1 MPSPLYASLQPAWTF
16 LSQKLIWFAI
26 TPETRH
32 VSAASRTLFQLAIPM
47 NNYMRELEATGSPE
61 PLPCLRIR
69 RWMWFL
75 ANAADEDVPPFAR
88 IDIFNVTQ
96 ESLSVVGKF
105 YPLYAD
111 WVSDAGV
118 DCVPPYP
125 HYVGMAQRLLDAEW
139 ISFPVVEATQ
149 VPPAT
154 VPEMDLDAMRLSPPP
169 LPLFNPRWKPL
180 RFPLVHGM
188 DLGINEASL
197 PPPSPLLGAHGHWRG
212 AFIALPI
219 SCCTTRE
226 EDPED
231 RLRSLLEPPPRRP
244 RGHKGKARARTPS
257 LLPSL
262 APAPPLRAP
271 FTRAA
276 AARLAASSSVTP
288 RLLETLDADPSVL
301 ADSAAAARLA
311 VTCQQT
317 ALPGVASS
325 SRVTLDVEP
334 AAPPTLKRKVA
345 ALGDA
350 RSKRPRL
357 EVAPDVPASNFAPS
371 SKLLAEQ
378 FTLLLGNGPMTLTPP
393 VCTACRLKGLEPEEC
408 VIPPLKD
415 QIPNFEA
422 SVEVS
427 QLSLTNLH
435 NLFGR
440 LHRTST
446 WNLVQR
452 EYVRQSEL
460 EMSALSREIS
470 SSLHHLVATDP
481 DDSFQELYVEDNEAM
496 AALVDVLSALAPG
509 SLPCTDPHPDS
520 RTSLSELASLLEG
533 VPAPSWFPRPDHRFL
548 PRAVPPP
555 ENVSDAGDVA
565 GSVDTDTA
573 LAELDDLDEQ
583 VAILES
589 LTSAK

>member
-32 VSAASRTLFQLAIPM
+32 VSAASRTLFQLATPM

-96 ESLSVVGKF
+96 EANF
-105 YPLYAD
+105 YPLYAN
-111 WVSDAGV
+111 WVLDAGV

-139 ISFPVVEATQ
+139 ISSPVVEATQ

-169 LPLFNPRWKPL
+169 LPALQPAMEAAEVSPD
-180 RFPLVHGM
+180 GM

-197 PPPSPLLGAHGHWRG
+197 PPPSPLLATSPDMATGEARLSLSPSPVGSQGQSSGSHPVPPSFSCTSTSPSRTIYSRG
-212 AFIALPI
+212 G
-219 SCCTTRE
+219 CC
-226 EDPED
+226 
-231 RLRSLLEPPPRRP
+231 
-244 RGHKGKARARTPS
+244 
-257 LLPSL
+257 
-262 APAPPLRAP
+262 
-271 FTRAA
+271 
-276 AARLAASSSVTP
+276 LAASSSVTP

-301 ADSAAAARLA
+301 ADRAAAARLA
-311 VTCQQT
+311 VTRRQT

-408 VIPPLKD
+408 VIPPGEHGCERCKRNRHGICSFRAKLKD

-470 SSLHHLVATDP
+470 SSLHRLVATDP

>member
-32 VSAASRTLFQLAIPM
+32 VSAASRTLFQLATPM

-61 PLPCLRIR
+61 PLPCLHIR

-96 ESLSVVGKF
+96 EANF

-139 ISFPVVEATQ
+139 ISSPVVEATQ

-169 LPLFNPRWKPL
+169 LPALQPAMEAAEVSPD
-180 RFPLVHGM
+180 GM

-197 PPPSPLLGAHGHWRG
+197 PPPSPLLATSPDMATGEARLSLSPSPVVPL
-212 AFIALPI
+212 A
-219 SCCTTRE
+219 T

-271 FTRAA
+271 FTRAV

-301 ADSAAAARLA
+301 VDRAAAARLA
-311 VTCQQT
+311 VTRRQT

-345 ALGDA
+345 ALGDT

-408 VIPPLKD
+408 VIPPGEHGCERCKRNRHGICSFRAKLKD

-427 QLSLTNLH
+427 QLSLTKLH

-470 SSLHHLVATDP
+470 SSLHRLVATDP

-533 VPAPSWFPRPDHRFL
+533 VPAPSWFPRPDHCFL
-548 PRAVPPP
+548 PRAVPPQRTFP
-555 ENVSDAGDVA
+555 TLVTLLVRSIPTPRLQ
-565 GSVDTDTA
+565 S
-573 LAELDDLDEQ
+573 
-583 VAILES
+583 
-589 LTSAK
+589 